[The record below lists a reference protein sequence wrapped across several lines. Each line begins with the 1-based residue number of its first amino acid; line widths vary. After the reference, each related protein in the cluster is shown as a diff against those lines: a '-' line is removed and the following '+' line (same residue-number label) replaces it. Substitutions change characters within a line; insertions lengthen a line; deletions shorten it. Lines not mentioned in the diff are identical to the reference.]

1 MERTVLRLTIS
12 AQIAPANT
20 INIPKSRMKPLF
32 CRFMIRLENIPN
44 QCDESV
50 KGIVSAIALF
60 SVFF

>member
-1 MERTVLRLTIS
+1 
-12 AQIAPANT
+12 
-20 INIPKSRMKPLF
+20 
-32 CRFMIRLENIPN
+32 MIRLENIPN